1 MSRRN
6 ILLCAL
12 LIFMTTCN
20 SIAFATQPPP
30 YASIVA
36 YNENNISGI
45 GGGANPNFSTLGV
58 LDVINM
64 TPWDISL
71 GSGANKPLFPG
82 NPGIAGAPY
91 SAWLGQWLAGFH
103 KPSSSTSNF
112 GGNFAYHSIQI
123 ALNNLNNV
131 WVLANSVPGYA
142 KPLYYDT
149 IPIVVNSNSFT
160 QNSNTAN
167 LTFAVTSAQSFT
179 GIAQNQTSFPAT
191 ALSIGDGN
199 NNYGWENYNISGVY
213 GVGGIPY
220 ISTTHFLTV
229 LGLGNNANVW
239 KPITN
244 NLGGV
249 VANTGVVAK
258 GYTGSP
264 IVQSPNLLTVAGLVY
279 PNFSAVAGDK
289 GNFDLVVILQA
300 GGYADM
306 QLLFLAVPNSN
317 DAFLAGSTAGRD
329 RHNSNLIN
337 ARIKTNPFR

>member
-1 MSRRN
+1 MLRRN

-12 LIFMTTCN
+12 LICMTTVN
-20 SIAFATQPPP
+20 SIALATQPAP

-45 GGGANPNFSTLGV
+45 GGGAEPNFSTLGV

-91 SAWLGQWLAGFH
+91 SPWESQWLAGFH
-103 KPSSSTSNF
+103 KPSSNSSNF
-112 GGNFAYHSIQI
+112 GNNFAYHSIQI

-131 WVLANSVPGYA
+131 WALANSASGYA

-149 IPIVVNSNSFT
+149 IPIVVNSNSF
-160 QNSNTAN
+160 SPSSSTAN

-191 ALSIGDGN
+191 ALSFGDGT

-213 GVGGIPY
+213 GVGGISY
-220 ISTTHFLTV
+220 NSTTHFLTV
-229 LGLGNNANVW
+229 FGLGNNANVW

-244 NLGGV
+244 KLGGV
-249 VANTGVVAK
+249 VANNGVLSK
-258 GYTGSP
+258 NGTGSG

-289 GNFDLVVILQA
+289 GNFDLVVILQS

-317 DAFLAGSTAGRD
+317 DAFLTGSTAGAVR
-329 RHNSNLIN
+329 
-337 ARIKTNPFR
+337 K